1 MNTGKRTLILASASP
16 RRAEFLRQLGVNFV
30 VMPADIDEK
39 AYFRADPAETVKNI
53 AMEKAKRVFAVT
65 HGAVLAADSAV
76 VYGGEIFGKPKDVDD
91 AVRMLHILSGSVH
104 EVMTGVAYVAEG
116 KTVLRCIVTKVFF
129 RSLDDAFIRRYAEGG
144 SPLDKAGAYGIQD
157 GNLVEKIEGSFSNV
171 VGLPM
176 EFVSDLLKKEGFLTE
191 E

>member
-1 MNTGKRTLILASASP
+1 MASASP

-53 AMEKAKRVFAVT
+53 ALEKAKRVFAVT

-116 KTVLRCIVTKVFF
+116 KTVLRCIVTTMRLSAGMRKGDRRSTRRGRTEF
-129 RSLDDAFIRRYAEGG
+129 RTEIW
-144 SPLDKAGAYGIQD
+144 
-157 GNLVEKIEGSFSNV
+157 
-171 VGLPM
+171 
-176 EFVSDLLKKEGFLTE
+176 LKKSKAVSPTWWDCRWNL
-191 E
+191 